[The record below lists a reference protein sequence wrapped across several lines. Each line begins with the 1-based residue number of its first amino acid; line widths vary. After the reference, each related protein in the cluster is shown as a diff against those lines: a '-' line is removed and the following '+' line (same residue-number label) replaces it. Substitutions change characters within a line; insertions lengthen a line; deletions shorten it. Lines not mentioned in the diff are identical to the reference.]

1 MVLGAVGPGLLSL
14 RGNASLRRPAHY
26 PFYQMFPNY
35 QIDFGKF
42 NLNWLHSVSIELDEI
57 TDLIEV
63 AERAQTYL
71 QANGQIELVGY
82 TNRRKFISVIFT
94 ISGQLLVVEDVSL
107 PRYETIQ
114 DVILRRL
121 AAESE

>member
-1 MVLGAVGPGLLSL
+1 
-14 RGNASLRRPAHY
+14 
-26 PFYQMFPNY
+26 MFANY
-35 QIDFGKF
+35 EIDFAKL

-57 TDLIEV
+57 TNLLEV
-63 AERAQTYL
+63 AERAHTYL
-71 QANGQIELVGY
+71 QVNGQIEMVGY

-94 ISGQLLVVEDVSL
+94 INGPKLVVHDVEL

-121 AAESE
+121 AEEPDQPLDEREDF

>member
-1 MVLGAVGPGLLSL
+1 
-14 RGNASLRRPAHY
+14 
-26 PFYQMFPNY
+26 MFTNY
-35 QIDFGKF
+35 EIDFGKL

-71 QANGQIELVGY
+71 QANGQIEITGY

-94 ISGQLLVVEDVSL
+94 ITGRQLVVDDVNL

-121 AAESE
+121 AEETE

>member
-1 MVLGAVGPGLLSL
+1 
-14 RGNASLRRPAHY
+14 
-26 PFYQMFPNY
+26 MFSNH
-35 QIDFGKF
+35 QIDFGKL

-82 TNRRKFISVIFT
+82 TN
-94 ISGQLLVVEDVSL
+94 
-107 PRYETIQ
+107 
-114 DVILRRL
+114 
-121 AAESE
+121 

>member
-1 MVLGAVGPGLLSL
+1 
-14 RGNASLRRPAHY
+14 
-26 PFYQMFPNY
+26 MFTNY
-35 QIDFGKF
+35 QIDFGKL
-42 NLNWLHSVSIELDEI
+42 NLSWLHSVSIELEEMA
-57 TDLIEV
+57 DLIEI
-63 AERAQTYL
+63 AERSQTYL

-82 TNRRKFISVIFT
+82 TNRRKFISVLFT
-94 ISGQLLVVEDVSL
+94 ISGQQLVVDDVSL